1 MKSGHVKSIYE
12 SEEGCMKIKI
22 TDFGPIKEFEFDFS
36 KKLIV
41 TYGDNNIGK
50 SYAMQIA
57 YLLFKKIID
66 VSTSGRT
73 INLFSYIKETRLD
86 KDKELGYL
94 AELFENKSDEN
105 RLCKEIESVI
115 FRNITNEVMYD
126 FKNSCYNTFG
136 NFDEILKKNPHIY
149 VSADEFCMDFDLK
162 DEKINGSITGLKIL
176 ISYDG
181 SIWGD
186 NKLEFDIDMSSTGG
200 DIRQQIDAKLAQV
213 HTHIIFTILNQV
225 GQVYFMPASR
235 TGIYSGMSAFGSIVA
250 ELSKMRSTIKSGIE
264 LPGISEPISDYF
276 ISLSSISNNDK
287 FDKDIDN
294 VIKACCDKIEGSILL
309 GQVTFDSRKNSLM
322 YAPNNME
329 TQLTMAEVSSMVSE
343 VSPIVAFL
351 KYIIVKKQSLSS
363 ESRGILFIE
372 EPEAHL
378 HPNNQIKLMEILT
391 ELTNAGITLVMSSHS
406 NYVFN
411 KLNNLVLSR
420 KLDYHIYQPIYL
432 EKGAEGSISKPMHID
447 ECGADDENFLDVSEA
462 LYNER
467 EQIIQELNEGT
478 E

>member
-1 MKSGHVKSIYE
+1 
-12 SEEGCMKIKI
+12 
-22 TDFGPIKEFEFDFS
+22 
-36 KKLIV
+36 
-41 TYGDNNIGK
+41 
-50 SYAMQIA
+50 
-57 YLLFKKIID
+57 
-66 VSTSGRT
+66 
-73 INLFSYIKETRLD
+73 
-86 KDKELGYL
+86 
-94 AELFENKSDEN
+94 
-105 RLCKEIESVI
+105 
-115 FRNITNEVMYD
+115 
-126 FKNSCYNTFG
+126 
-136 NFDEILKKNPHIY
+136 
-149 VSADEFCMDFDLK
+149 MDFDLK
-162 DEKINGSITGLKIL
+162 EEKINGSITGLKIL

-200 DIRQQIDAKLAQV
+200 NIRQQIDAKLAQV
-213 HTHIIFTILNQV
+213 QTHIIFTILNQV

-250 ELSKMRSTIKSGIE
+250 E
-264 LPGISEPISDYF
+264 PISDYF

-287 FDKDIDN
+287 FDKDIDS
-294 VIKACCDKIEGSILL
+294 VIRACCDKIEGSILL
-309 GQVTFDSRKNSLM
+309 GQVTFDSRRNSLM
-322 YAPNNME
+322 YAPNNMDA
-329 TQLTMAEVSSMVSE
+329 QFTMAEVSSMVSE

-378 HPNNQIKLMEILT
+378 HPNNQVKLMEILT
-391 ELTNAGITLVMSSHS
+391 ELTNAGIALVMSSHS

-411 KLNNLVLSR
+411 KLNNLVLSG

-447 ECGADDENFLDVSEA
+447 ECGADDENFIDVSEA

-467 EQIIQELNEGT
+467 EQIIQEHNEGV

>member
-1 MKSGHVKSIYE
+1 
-12 SEEGCMKIKI
+12 MKIKI
-22 TDFGPIKEFEFDFS
+22 VNFGPIKEFEFDLS

-50 SYAMQIA
+50 SYAMQVV

-73 INLFSYIKETRLD
+73 INLFSYIKGTWLD

-94 AELFENKSDEN
+94 AELFENKADEN
-105 RLCKEIESVI
+105 RLFKEIESVV
-115 FRNITNEVMYD
+115 FRNITNDVMYD
-126 FKNSCYNTFG
+126 FEDSCYNTFG
-136 NFDEILKKNPHIY
+136 NFDEILKKNPHVY
-149 VSADEFCMDFDLK
+149 VSTDEFCMDFDLK
-162 DEKINGSITGLKIL
+162 EEKINGSITGLKIL

-200 DIRQQIDAKLAQV
+200 NIRQQIDAKLAQV
-213 HTHIIFTILNQV
+213 QTHIIFTILNQV

-250 ELSKMRSTIKSGIE
+250 ELSKRRSDITSTIE

-287 FDKDIDN
+287 FDKDIDS
-294 VIKACCDKIEGSILL
+294 VIRACCDKIEGSILL

-322 YAPNNME
+322 YAPNNMDA
-329 TQLTMAEVSSMVSE
+329 QFTMAEVSSMVSE

-351 KYIIVKKQSLSS
+351 KYIIVKKQNLSS
-363 ESRGILFIE
+363 EGRGILFIE

-378 HPNNQIKLMEILT
+378 HPNNQVKLMEILT

-411 KLNNLVLSR
+411 KLNNLVLSG

-447 ECGADDENFLDVSEA
+447 ECGADDENFIDVSEA

-467 EQIIQELNEGT
+467 EQIIQEHNEGV

>member
-1 MKSGHVKSIYE
+1 
-12 SEEGCMKIKI
+12 MKIKI
-22 TDFGPIKEFEFDFS
+22 VNFGPIKEFEFDLS

-50 SYAMQIA
+50 SYAMQVV

-73 INLFSYIKETRLD
+73 INLFSYIIGIRLD

-94 AELFENKSDEN
+94 AELFENKADEN
-105 RLCKEIESVI
+105 RLFKEIESVV
-115 FRNITNEVMYD
+115 FRNITNDVMYD
-126 FKNSCYNTFG
+126 FEDSCYNTFG
-136 NFDEILKKNPHIY
+136 NFDEILKKNPHVY
-149 VSADEFCMDFDLK
+149 VSTDEFCMDFDLK
-162 DEKINGSITGLKIL
+162 EEKINGSITGLKIL

-200 DIRQQIDAKLAQV
+200 NIRQQIDAKLAQV
-213 HTHIIFTILNQV
+213 QTHIIFTILNQV

-250 ELSKMRSTIKSGIE
+250 ELSKRRSDITSTIE

-287 FDKDIDN
+287 FDKDIDS
-294 VIKACCDKIEGSILL
+294 VIRACCDKIEGSILL

-322 YAPNNME
+322 YAPNNMDA
-329 TQLTMAEVSSMVSE
+329 QFTMAEVSSMVSE
-343 VSPIVAFL
+343 VSPIVAIL
-351 KYIIVKKQSLSS
+351 RYIIVKKQSLSS

-378 HPNNQIKLMEILT
+378 HPSNQIKLMEILT

-411 KLNNLVLSR
+411 KLNNLVLSG

-447 ECGADDENFLDVSEA
+447 ECGADDENFIDVSEA

-467 EQIIQELNEGT
+467 EQIIQEHNEGT

>member
-1 MKSGHVKSIYE
+1 
-12 SEEGCMKIKI
+12 MKIKI
-22 TDFGPIKEFEFDFS
+22 VNFGPIKEFEFDLS

-50 SYAMQIA
+50 SYAMQVV

-73 INLFSYIKETRLD
+73 INLFSYIKGTRLD

-94 AELFENKSDEN
+94 AELFENKADEN
-105 RLCKEIESVI
+105 RLFKEIESVV
-115 FRNITNEVMYD
+115 FRNITNDVMYD
-126 FKNSCYNTFG
+126 FEDSCYNTFG
-136 NFDEILKKNPHIY
+136 NFDEILKKNPHVY
-149 VSADEFCMDFDLK
+149 VSTDEFCMDFDLK
-162 DEKINGSITGLKIL
+162 EEKINGSITGLKIL

-200 DIRQQIDAKLAQV
+200 NIRQQIDAKLAQV
-213 HTHIIFTILNQV
+213 QTHIIFTILNQV

-250 ELSKMRSTIKSGIE
+250 ELSKRRSNITSRIE

-287 FDKDIDN
+287 FDKDIDS
-294 VIKACCDKIEGSILL
+294 VIRACCDKIEGSILL

-322 YAPNNME
+322 YAPNNMDV
-329 TQLTMAEVSSMVSE
+329 QFTMAEVSSMVSE

-351 KYIIVKKQSLSS
+351 KYIIVKNQSLSS

-378 HPNNQIKLMEILT
+378 HPSNQIKLMEILT

-411 KLNNLVLSR
+411 KLNNLVLSG

-447 ECGADDENFLDVSEA
+447 ECGADDENFIDVSEA

-467 EQIIQELNEGT
+467 EQIIQEHNEGT

>member
-1 MKSGHVKSIYE
+1 
-12 SEEGCMKIKI
+12 
-22 TDFGPIKEFEFDFS
+22 
-36 KKLIV
+36 
-41 TYGDNNIGK
+41 
-50 SYAMQIA
+50 
-57 YLLFKKIID
+57 
-66 VSTSGRT
+66 
-73 INLFSYIKETRLD
+73 
-86 KDKELGYL
+86 
-94 AELFENKSDEN
+94 
-105 RLCKEIESVI
+105 
-115 FRNITNEVMYD
+115 
-126 FKNSCYNTFG
+126 
-136 NFDEILKKNPHIY
+136 
-149 VSADEFCMDFDLK
+149 MDFDLK
-162 DEKINGSITGLKIL
+162 EEKINGSITGLKIL

-200 DIRQQIDAKLAQV
+200 NIRQQIDAKLAQV
-213 HTHIIFTILNQV
+213 QTHIIFTILNQV

-250 ELSKMRSTIKSGIE
+250 ELSKRRSDITSTIE

-276 ISLSSISNNDK
+276 ISLSNISNNDK

-322 YAPNNME
+322 YAPNNMDA
-329 TQLTMAEVSSMVSE
+329 QFTMAEVSSMVSE

-363 ESRGILFIE
+363 EGRGILFIE

-378 HPNNQIKLMEILT
+378 HPSNQVKLMEILT

-411 KLNNLVLSR
+411 KLNNLVLSG

-447 ECGADDENFLDVSEA
+447 ECGADDENFIDVSEA

-467 EQIIQELNEGT
+467 EQIIQEHNEGT